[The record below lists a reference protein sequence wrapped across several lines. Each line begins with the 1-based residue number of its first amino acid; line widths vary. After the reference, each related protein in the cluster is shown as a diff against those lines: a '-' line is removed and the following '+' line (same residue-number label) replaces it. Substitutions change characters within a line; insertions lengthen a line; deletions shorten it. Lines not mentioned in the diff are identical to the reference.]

1 MIKDSGMAVT
11 RGGLTLWLLVVWVAG
26 CNPSERMQPHNYQ
39 PNVAVDD
46 PGPWPIVLNRHL
58 YSYWVSAGPYRT
70 NWVAMTPTISNPEER
85 SIENEVTIQ
94 PVSHSED
101 ALKQKLEITDTN
113 GGTVLLRAYA
123 ESEMQYVSLGKLD
136 IPWQQVIGKWRGNI
150 CSFNHEI
157 ARFGFDAENNGED
170 SEGFVSELV
179 LQDRVITIRNTPPPE
194 KTFLEEMASNGF
206 MSYDYMDGDRRVG
219 FVEWRPDK
227 RLWIDAELPATVRMA
242 IAADAAL
249 SVTHFEAF
257 DRQQAAANTTIYI
270 PAN

>member
-11 RGGLTLWLLVVWVAG
+11 RGGLTLWLLVVCIAG

-39 PNVAVDD
+39 PGVAVDD

-70 NWVAMTPTISNPEER
+70 NWVAMTPTIPNPEEH
-85 SIENEVTIQ
+85 SIESEVTIQ

-101 ALKQKLEITDTN
+101 ALEQKLEVTDTN
-113 GGTVLLRAYA
+113 GGAVLLRAY
-123 ESEMQYVSLGKLD
+123 SEPGMNYVKLGKFD
-136 IPWQQVIGKWRGNI
+136 IPWQPVKGEWRGNI

-157 ARFGFDAENNGED
+157 ARFGADAGTSGED
-170 SEGFVSELV
+170 TDESVRQLV
-179 LQDRVITIRNTPPPE
+179 LDDRVLTKRNTPPPE
-194 KTFLEEMASNGF
+194 KTFLEQMVSNGF
-206 MSYDYMDGDRRVG
+206 LSFDYMDGDRRVA
-219 FVEWRPDK
+219 FVQWLPDR
-227 RLWIDAELPATVRMA
+227 RLWIDAELPATVRLA

-249 SVTHFEAF
+249 SITQLEAF
-257 DRQQAAANTTIYI
+257 DRQQAAANTTLYI